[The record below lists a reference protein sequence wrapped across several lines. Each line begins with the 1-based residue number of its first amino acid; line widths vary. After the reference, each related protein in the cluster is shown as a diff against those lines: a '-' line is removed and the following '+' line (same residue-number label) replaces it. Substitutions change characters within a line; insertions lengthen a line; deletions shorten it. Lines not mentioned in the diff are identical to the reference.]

1 MALRDLRTS
10 LKSLQFGNDTP
21 GGGSS
26 GLPYIQN
33 GLPEDS
39 PAGEYL
45 AGIARDSMDWPLR
58 GGTYS
63 TIASTTD
70 SIRISRFLTDL
81 PRGYVFTSKQVQLQK
96 SNPKIETGGFASRLN
111 TQTYN
116 LNANLLAQ
124 VFEQGTGI
132 HIPRPGANVNEL
144 GPNNPQAKYEWI
156 VSHKNTDQN
165 RLVALYS
172 TKIKS
177 DGSLLSLDSAVT
189 NLGISTDDTLLFD
202 YEMGP
207 DSLYG
212 DGKTTILRTTNTT
225 TAFEGYIS
233 KGFTQ
238 TSYNPSFE
246 QSSPTTGINYLNSLG
261 LTDYIKVNQIGGLV
275 DGLYKSKIPNF
286 ASMGANI
293 SPTLNLNSTINTSN
307 GFGNTNGDPFAS
319 SNNFSLPQFT
329 PQKIDLSGGKENIDF
344 IDNPFSNNKYPK
356 NSYQQ
361 SSKDFI
367 RPEQTPNEFKDTIN
381 QFNNT
386 MGYSA
391 LLAAKGNDLAVF
403 GKTEDFRSK
412 TNDPIAK
419 ALADSV
425 SYNTGGPNGDGFKM
439 ESRIGIGNPGARPSN
454 TRSNFYTE
462 YKGGQDKINMSPIY
476 RRSIDT
482 PVEDDDPSVRDL
494 IKFCIEAIDNGYPDE
509 TNRMHFRAY
518 ITNFSDN
525 IGAEWDSKKYMGRG
539 ENFYTYQG
547 FTRDVN
553 FTFIV
558 AAQSVQEMEKIY
570 QKVNYLASTLHPDY
584 EIGTGFM
591 RGSLHKLTIGEYFYR
606 TTGIITSMNIT
617 VEDNYPWEIKM
628 AQPELRNTF
637 QTGSNAL
644 GNPLEKDDRGQ
655 MEVPQI
661 LKIQM
666 NFKPIAQHS
675 EKGGSLPQRG
685 LKEPII
691 ISEAVANN
699 YLTRKDFDFAELG
712 KKATAA
718 STPASTTPTSTPPG
732 TNTDTTTPAVTT
744 TTNDVNTA
752 PAVTTTTTQAPPANS
767 WVPGDVVP
775 GYSNVITKSTQTSQE
790 TWTVAVL
797 KADSG
802 YFGWQVTNPDG
813 TTILSPSGNYTDVS
827 AALSAGTTEAENVSG
842 YNTPIQDAFD
852 DEFGD

>member
-132 HIPRPGANVNEL
+132 HIPRPGANTNEL
-144 GPNNPQAKYEWI
+144 GPDNPQAKYEWI

-165 RLVALYS
+165 RLVALYG

-177 DGSLLSLDSAVT
+177 DGSLLSLDSSVT
-189 NLGISTDDTLLFD
+189 NLGISIDDTLLFD

-212 DGKTTILRTTNTT
+212 DGKTTIFKATD
-225 TAFEGYIS
+225 F
-233 KGFTQ
+233 KGV
-238 TSYNPSFE
+238 P
-246 QSSPTTGINYLNSLG
+246 
-261 LTDYIKVNQIGGLV
+261 
-275 DGLYKSKIPNF
+275 
-286 ASMGANI
+286 
-293 SPTLNLNSTINTSN
+293 INTSN
-307 GFGNTNGDPFAS
+307 APKGQIRLGETFNISNLLGFSTTISQGTTFNIPDIFA
-319 SNNFSLPQFT
+319 
-329 PQKIDLSGGKENIDF
+329 GGTIP
-344 IDNPFSNNKYPK
+344 ITIGKYEIEDTQ
-356 NSYQQ
+356 YQQ
-361 SSKDFI
+361 GYGITSKDFI
-367 RPEQTPNEFKDTIN
+367 RPEKTPEGVSLIN
-381 QFNNT
+381 SFNNT

-391 LLAAKGNDLAVF
+391 LLAATKNEDIATF
-403 GKTEDFRSK
+403 GKTKDFRSK
-412 TNDPIAK
+412 TTDPTAI
-419 ALADSV
+419 ALAESV
-425 SYNTGGPNGDGFKM
+425 DYNSGGPNGNGFKM

-454 TRSNFYTE
+454 TRSNFYIE
-462 YKGGQDKINMSPIY
+462 YEEGQDKINMSPIY
-476 RRSIDT
+476 IRGINV
-482 PVEDDDPSVRDL
+482 PVEDDDPAVRDL
-494 IKFCIEAIDNGYPDE
+494 IKFCIEDIDNNSPNI
-509 TNRMHFRAY
+509 THRMHFRAY

-584 EIGTGFM
+584 QLGTGFM

-606 TTGIITSMNIT
+606 TTGVITSMNIT

-628 AQPELRNTF
+628 SQPELHNDF
-637 QTGSNAL
+637 ESGSNSL

-666 NFKPIAQHS
+666 NFKPIMD
-675 EKGGSLPQRG
+675 KLPQKG
-685 LKEPII
+685 LYQPII

-699 YLTRKDFDFAELG
+699 YLVRKDFEFKGVL
-712 KKATAA
+712 KKAPIADEEPEA
-718 STPASTTPTSTPPG
+718 PSLS
-732 TNTDTTTPAVTT
+732 NTDTVEKPPITT
-744 TTNDVNTA
+744 TTNDVNTPP
-752 PAVTTTTTQAPPANS
+752 PATTTTTQAPPADS
-767 WVPGDVVP
+767 WVPGEVVP
-775 GYSNVITKSTQTSQE
+775 GVNGEKQVGDQI
-790 TWTVAVL
+790 WTAIVR
-797 KADSG
+797 KADIG

-813 TTILSPSGNYTDVS
+813 STTSSPSGTYSTANS
-827 AALSAGTTEAENVSG
+827 ALDGAKEYIDSVSG
-842 YNTPIQDAFD
+842 
-852 DEFGD
+852 

>member
-1 MALRDLRTS
+1 MGLINLRTN
-10 LKSLQFGNDTP
+10 LKSLRFGNDTQ
-21 GGGSS
+21 GGGAS
-26 GLPYIQN
+26 GLPYIQT

-45 AGIARDSMDWPLR
+45 ASIARNSADWPLR
-58 GGTYS
+58 GGQYWTV
-63 TIASTTD
+63 ASTEDTV
-70 SIRISRFLTDL
+70 RVSRFLTDF
-81 PRGYVFTSKQVQLQK
+81 PKGTTFTTKQVQLQK
-96 SNPKIETGGFASRLN
+96 SNPKIETGGLASRLN

-124 VFEQGTGI
+124 VLEQGSGI
-132 HIPRPGANVNEL
+132 HIPRAGANANEL
-144 GPNNPQAKYEWI
+144 GPDNPQAKYEYI
-156 VSHKNTDQN
+156 VSHKDTDQN
-165 RLVALYS
+165 RLVSLYN
-172 TKIKS
+172 TKINT
-177 DGSLLSLDSAVT
+177 DTTGLSLDATVAK
-189 NLGISTDDTLLFD
+189 LGISAFDDNILFD
-202 YEMGP
+202 YVGGP
-207 DSLYG
+207 DSTYG
-212 DGKTTILRTTNTT
+212 DGNTTIFRVVNTNSNLSTPD
-225 TAFEGYIS
+225 
-233 KGFTQ
+233 KGT
-238 TSYNPSFE
+238 
-246 QSSPTTGINYLNSLG
+246 INYLETLG

-275 DGLYKSKIPNF
+275 DGLYKLKKAPKPDF

-319 SNNFSLPQFT
+319 SNNFSLPPFT

-367 RPEQTPNEFKDTIN
+367 RPEQTPTEFKDTIN

-391 LLAAKGNDLAVF
+391 LLAAKSNDLAVF
-403 GKTEDFRSK
+403 GKTQDFRAQ
-412 TNDPIAK
+412 TNDPTVQ
-419 ALADSV
+419 ALANSV
-425 SYNTGGPNGDGFKM
+425 SYNTFGPNGDGFKM
-439 ESRIGIGNPGARPSN
+439 ESRIGIGNPGARPSDKRN
-454 TRSNFYTE
+454 SFYNPFPD
-462 YKGGQDKINMSPIY
+462 GQDKINMSPIY

-482 PVEDDDPSVRDL
+482 PVEQDDPSVRDL
-494 IKFCIEAIDNGYPDE
+494 IKFCIEAIDNGYPNE

-525 IGAEWDSKKYMGRG
+525 IGAEWDAKKYMGRG

-547 FTRDVN
+547 FTRDVG

-584 EIGTGFM
+584 EVGTGFM

-617 VEDNYPWEIKM
+617 VDDNYPWEIKM

-675 EKGGSLPQRG
+675 KEGGSLPQKG
-685 LKEPII
+685 LKQPII
-691 ISEAVANN
+691 ISEAIANN

-712 KKATAA
+712 KKATTAP
-718 STPASTTPTSTPPG
+718 TPASTTPTSTSPG
-732 TNTDTTTPAVTT
+732 VNTDTTTPAVTT

-752 PAVTTTTTQAPPANS
+752 PAATTTTTQTPPADS
-767 WVPGDVVP
+767 WVAGSVYVSNSITGPSGTARWEVRRAQQQGFFYWDVTAPDGSVSSGTP
-775 GYSNVITKSTQTSQE
+775 SSLVNNVINDAQIE
-790 TWTVAVL
+790 A
-797 KADSG
+797 
-802 YFGWQVTNPDG
+802 
-813 TTILSPSGNYTDVS
+813 
-827 AALSAGTTEAENVSG
+827 TEAAG
-842 YNTPIQDAFD
+842 L
-852 DEFGD
+852 